1 MWHWHCQSQTRAN
14 QGLLGT
20 YLSRSIDMLGTR
32 WAALPFRV
40 DAAVELHQS
49 QPLVSKHPREI
60 PDPVSLYEVVCR
72 SFSTRRVS

>member
-1 MWHWHCQSQTRAN
+1 
-14 QGLLGT
+14 
-20 YLSRSIDMLGTR
+20 MLGTR